1 MQVDGVFSVSD
12 SQDKDDQQA
21 APTTARLLRLAD
33 FDRTRPANIL
43 ADMQAYWHSL
53 RQGRAI
59 PARSDIEPRA
69 IHRALDYA
77 FILERIAPG
86 AARFRLAGRHL
97 IDLMGMEVRG
107 MPICAFLNPRSRGRL
122 SDVLESVFKAPQI
135 ARMTLHAPA
144 EYARPQLE
152 GQMLLLPLRSD
163 LGDVTRALGCLIA
176 EGNTG
181 VAPRRFDLMTDEVI
195 PIIQGGA
202 TLAPSPS
209 SQGFA
214 DKGAPFDRTERILTK
229 GRRRREA
236 AAPTPAAEGGRDK
249 VATGPAIE
257 ASPRPASPPPDL
269 QPPDLQP
276 PDLQPQTPPG
286 GDTPEHRRAMFR
298 VISTG
303 S

>member
-1 MQVDGVFSVSD
+1 MSD
-12 SQDKDDQQA
+12 SHGKDDQQA
-21 APTTARLLRLAD
+21 APPTAQLLRLAD
-33 FDRTRPANIL
+33 FDRTHPARIM
-43 ADMQAYWHSL
+43 AEMQEYWQSL

-59 PARSDIEPRA
+59 PARSDIEPRG

-107 MPICAFLNPRSRGRL
+107 MPVCAFLSPSSRGRL

-135 ARMTLHAPA
+135 ARLSLQAKA

-152 GQMLLLPLRSD
+152 ARLLLLPLRSD

-181 VAPRRFDLMTDEVI
+181 VAPRRFDLIGDEVV
-195 PIIQGGA
+195 PIIEGGA
-202 TLAPSPS
+202 TITPSPS
-209 SQGFA
+209 AQGFA
-214 DKGAPFDRTERILTK
+214 EGGAPFSRTERILAK
-229 GRRRREA
+229 GRRRREGA
-236 AAPTPAAEGGRDK
+236 AAQTGAKAGPSDDATP
-249 VATGPAIE
+249 
-257 ASPRPASPPPDL
+257 SSPPAPLPEDG
-269 QPPDLQP
+269 P
-276 PDLQPQTPPG
+276 
-286 GDTPEHRRAMFR
+286 DTPEHRRARFR

-303 S
+303 SS